1 MRVTN
6 RMSFDQAQA
15 QMMAARD
22 RAMKAQQQVTSGMRV
37 DHPGDDPAAAGV
49 MVSQGIAIQ
58 RLDTID
64 KTTSSAQGEVQTADG
79 ALQNV
84 STLLSRAQQLAV
96 QLGNDTYSAAER
108 SAGAQ
113 EINSISSQIVQLMN
127 TQVAGRYIFGGTKD
141 SAPPFDLTGN
151 YQGDTNVRQIEIAPG
166 LLQASSIRADVALK
180 GTGGGVDVFGALA
193 AVSAALANND
203 GATVRGAIGGL
214 DKSTDQLSAALTST
228 GGILSAFESA
238 QQIGSVAKDSAQ
250 KVLAAQ
256 SESDIFEATS
266 NLSLAQQSLQASLA
280 VTAQSFGVTLLNY
293 LK

>member
-1 MRVTN
+1 MRVTSK
-6 RMSFDQAQA
+6 MSFDLVQA

-22 RAMKAQQQVTSGMRV
+22 RYTQAQQQVTTGMRV

-79 ALQNV
+79 ALQSV
-84 STLLSRAQQLAV
+84 STLLARAQDLAV

-108 SAGAQ
+108 SAGSQ

-127 TQVAGRYIFGGTKD
+127 TQVAGRYIFGGNND
-141 SAPPFDLTGN
+141 STPPFDATGA
-151 YQGDTNVRQIEIAPG
+151 YSGDTAVRQIEIAPG
-166 LLQASSIRADVALK
+166 LLQASSVRADVTMK
-180 GTGGGVDVFGALA
+180 GVGGGVDVFATL
-193 AVSAALANND
+193 STLSTALANDD
-203 GATVRGAIGGL
+203 GAGIRNAVDGIS
-214 DKSTDQLSAALTST
+214 KSTDQVASALTAT
-228 GGILSAFESA
+228 GGILSAFDSA

-250 KVLAAQ
+250 KVLSAQ
-256 SESDIFEATS
+256 SEVDIFQATS
-266 NLSLAQQSLQASLA
+266 NLTLAQQALQATLS
-280 VTAQSFGVTLLNY
+280 VTAQSFNVSLLNY

>member
-22 RAMKAQQQVTSGMRV
+22 RAIKAQQQVTSGMRV

-58 RLDTID
+58 RLNTID

-141 SAPPFDLTGN
+141 SAPPFDATGN
-151 YQGDTNVRQIEIAPG
+151 YQGDANVRQIEIAPG
-166 LLQASSIRADVALK
+166 LLQASSIRADVAMK

-214 DKSTDQLSAALTST
+214 DRSTDQLSAALTST

-256 SESDIFEATS
+256 SEADIFEATS

>member
-6 RMSFDQAQA
+6 RMTFDQAQS

-22 RAMKAQQQVTSGMRV
+22 RALQAQQQVTTGMRV

-79 ALQNV
+79 ALQSV
-84 STLLSRAQQLAV
+84 STLLARAQQLAV

-113 EINSISSQIVQLMN
+113 EIDSISSQITQLMN

-141 SAPPFDLTGN
+141 NAPPFDSSGN
-151 YQGDTNVRQIEIAPG
+151 YNGDANVRQIEIAPG
-166 LLQASSIRADVALK
+166 LLQAASVRADVAMK
-180 GTGGGVDVFGALA
+180 GVGGGVDVFGAL
-193 AVSAALANND
+193 SALSTALNNND
-203 GATVRGAIGGL
+203 GTAIRSSIDGVSR
-214 DKSTDQLSAALTST
+214 STDQVAAALTST
-228 GGILSAFESA
+228 GGILSAFDSA

-250 KVLAAQ
+250 KVLSAQ
-256 SESDIFEATS
+256 SEADIFEATS
-266 NLSLAQQSLQASLA
+266 NLTLAQQSLQAALQ
-280 VTAQSFGVTLLNY
+280 VTAQSFGVSLLDY

>member
-22 RAMKAQQQVTSGMRV
+22 RAIKAQQQVTSGMRV

-58 RLDTID
+58 RLNTID

-127 TQVAGRYIFGGTKD
+127 TQVAGRYIFGGAKD
-141 SAPPFDLTGN
+141 SAPPFDASGN
-151 YQGDTNVRQIEIAPG
+151 YLGDSNVRQIEIAPG
-166 LLQASSIRADVALK
+166 LQTSEAASAGLPGSGGERIAALNPASII
-180 GTGGGVDVFGALA
+180 TGGVVPRSRETT
-193 AVSAALANND
+193 VTSAWRSLSRPS
-203 GATVRGAIGGL
+203 TSWAIR
-214 DKSTDQLSAALTST
+214 
-228 GGILSAFESA
+228 
-238 QQIGSVAKDSAQ
+238 
-250 KVLAAQ
+250 
-256 SESDIFEATS
+256 
-266 NLSLAQQSLQASLA
+266 
-280 VTAQSFGVTLLNY
+280 
-293 LK
+293 